1 LDPEKVENPNAWPVM
16 NFLVESIEDISSTE
30 FPKSGY
36 DIFVQGDG
44 EIHIEH
50 PEIPDEV
57 AIVPDPY

>member
-1 LDPEKVENPNAWPVM
+1 M
-16 NFLVESIEDISSTE
+16 TFLVESIEDISSTE